1 MFMDVNTRC
10 KPLVTLKNLKA
21 KLKFVRNIV
30 KEGDPLDNETKK
42 DGKKNVWRR
51 KRTAVDVKH
60 TTSYSGDNVTGR
72 ASNAASGISLQ

>member
-1 MFMDVNTRC
+1 M
-10 KPLVTLKNLKA
+10 
-21 KLKFVRNIV
+21 
-30 KEGDPLDNETKK
+30 DNETKK

-51 KRTAVDVKH
+51 KRTALDVKH